1 MSTMD
6 LSCRDFTEALASAS
20 PTPGGGGAAAL
31 AGALGTALGAMVGNL
46 TTGKKKYAPVQEDI
60 ERMLSEARRLQAV
73 LLDLVDKDAEAFRP
87 LAEAYR
93 LPSGTEEEQVHKEA
107 VMEEALTAA
116 CRPPLAIMHGV
127 VEALSLQEEMCEK
140 GSVMAL
146 SDVGAG
152 AALLQGALKAASLNI
167 YINAGSMKNRERAQ
181 ALLFET
187 EDLLCGG
194 ESLAQKIFDEVRSR
208 LLHE

>member
-73 LLDLVDKDAEAFRP
+73 LLDLVDKDADAFRP

-187 EDLLCGG
+187 EDLLSGG

>member
-1 MSTMD
+1 MKKNI
-6 LSCRDFTEALASAS
+6 EAEKLFGDWRIFHISGFCGNF
-20 PTPGGGGAAAL
+20 PKINER
-31 AGALGTALGAMVGNL
+31 AGLLRYVRRNL
-46 TTGKKKYAPVQEDI
+46 
-60 ERMLSEARRLQAV
+60 
-73 LLDLVDKDAEAFRP
+73 
-87 LAEAYR
+87 
-93 LPSGTEEEQVHKEA
+93 
-107 VMEEALTAA
+107 
-116 CRPPLAIMHGV
+116 
-127 VEALSLQEEMCEK
+127 EEMCEK

-187 EDLLCGG
+187 EDLLSGG

>member
-46 TTGKKKYAPVQEDI
+46 TAGKKKYAPVQADI
-60 ERMLSEARRLQAV
+60 ERMLAEAQRLQAV

-87 LAEAYR
+87 LAGAYR
-93 LPSGTEEEQVHKEA
+93 LPSGTEKEQAHKDA
-107 VMEEALTAA
+107 VMQEALFAA

-127 VEALSLQEEMCEK
+127 VEALHLQEEMCGK

-167 YINAGSMKNRERAQ
+167 YINAGSMRDRERAQ
-181 ALLFET
+181 ALLCET
-187 EDLLCGG
+187 EDLLGAG
-194 ESLAQKIFDEVRSR
+194 EALAEKIFKEVKSR

>member
-1 MSTMD
+1 
-6 LSCRDFTEALASAS
+6 
-20 PTPGGGGAAAL
+20 
-31 AGALGTALGAMVGNL
+31 
-46 TTGKKKYAPVQEDI
+46 
-60 ERMLSEARRLQAV
+60 
-73 LLDLVDKDAEAFRP
+73 
-87 LAEAYR
+87 
-93 LPSGTEEEQVHKEA
+93 
-107 VMEEALTAA
+107 MEEALTEA

-187 EDLLCGG
+187 EDLLSGG